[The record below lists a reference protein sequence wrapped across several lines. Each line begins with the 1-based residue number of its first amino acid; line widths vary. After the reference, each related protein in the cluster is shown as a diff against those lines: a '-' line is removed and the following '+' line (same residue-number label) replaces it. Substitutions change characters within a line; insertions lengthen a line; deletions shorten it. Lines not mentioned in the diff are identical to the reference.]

1 MKRELVRV
9 VRTPAGNIEV
19 DATGKKAGRGAYV
32 HPVRECWEQ
41 ALKGNRL
48 EHALKGQLTTSDR
61 DQLLSYVKGLTEG
74 DS

>member
-1 MKRELVRV
+1 VKRALVRV

-48 EHALKGQLTTSDR
+48 EHALKGQLTRTDR
-61 DQLLSYVKGLTEG
+61 EQLLSYVKGLTEG